1 MQKTELKLLQLPPY
15 ISMAILPDPVV
26 VFNAFSTRIITV
38 EEFAVK
44 LYHISSSADDP
55 AHAGELGD
63 AVAVSVLV
71 DIELEQLFPKGVV
84 FTTMAPAQ
92 SSLGGGCALI
102 AWLLRKRSE
111 DNNRYPIDLYMACRV
126 VKCSTYL
133 NFQHESLSPACN

>member
-1 MQKTELKLLQLPPY
+1 MQKTELKLIQVPLY

-26 VFNAFSTRIITV
+26 VFNAFSIRIITV

-71 DIELEQLFPKGVV
+71 DIELEQMFPKGVV

-92 SSLGGGCALI
+92 SSLTGDCALI
-102 AWLLRKRSE
+102 TWLLRKRSE
-111 DNNRYPIDLYMACRV
+111 DINRYAIDLCMACRV
-126 VKCSTYL
+126 VNYSINL
-133 NFQHESLSPACN
+133 IFQHDSLSPVCN